1 MNALDQHKLT
11 MNSTNNFPPLYR
23 MDALTGVGNSLGF
36 FEWLLNRQNETY
48 QGPFTLIAVD
58 INGLKELNEN
68 FGHSVGDVAV
78 RWVAMMLQE
87 ESGGKAFRIG
97 PDEFVLLL
105 TTGRQAIHARM
116 GERIFRRLES
126 EADQVSLRAPAG
138 EVAVVHFKGT
148 ESMSPG
154 DILGVFYG
162 AIYDLKKDKRTEFK
176 VYEAAKTEPAQDIG
190 WVITDMI
197 NRMVSLGNMLDESHI
212 LAYTDAIT
220 GLPNMRAALRQLE
233 NAIFQAG
240 ATGQTLSILLFDGDN
255 LRKYNKVSYMAGDEM
270 IERLG
275 STLKNELRPSDFV
288 ARWRMGDEFFV
299 LLPNT
304 PAANAVSV
312 AERMRMTI
320 ERVSKEWL
328 FPITISAGIVGFP
341 DHGDTSSELLRR
353 AEVALERAKQRGK
366 NRVML
371 SEQ

>member
-1 MNALDQHKLT
+1 MTHDMEPLR
-11 MNSTNNFPPLYR
+11 MNSNNNFPPLYR

-36 FEWLLNRQNETY
+36 FEWLLNRQNELY

-58 INGLKELNEN
+58 INGLKELNDT
-68 FGHSVGDVAV
+68 FGHTVGDVAI

-105 TTGRQAIHARM
+105 TTGRPDIHTRM
-116 GERIFRRLES
+116 GERIFRRLDSES
-126 EADQVSLRAPAG
+126 DQVSLRSPAG
-138 EVAVVHFKGT
+138 EVAVIHYKGT

-162 AIYDLKKDKRTEFK
+162 AIYDLKRDESQAFK
-176 VYEAAKTEPAQDIG
+176 VFEAATTEPADDIG

-197 NRMVSLGNMLDESHI
+197 NRMVSLGYMLDESHI

-220 GLPNMRAALRQLE
+220 GLPNMRAALRQLD
-233 NAIFQAG
+233 NAIFQAET
-240 ATGQTLSILLFDGDN
+240 TGQSLSILLFDGDN

-304 PAANAVSV
+304 PAGNAVAV
-312 AERMRMTI
+312 AERMRKTI
-320 ERVSKEWL
+320 ERVSREWL

-353 AEVALERAKQRGK
+353 AEVALEHAKQRGK

-371 SEQ
+371 SEK